1 MTLFSDNKSYV
12 ESVIDGDRVFLL
24 PENKAENTSRLK
36 VSRKLHYCEKGASKA
51 IFTSHL
57 NILSQVPTDSFHNL
71 HFPRYYIPQ

>member
-24 PENKAENTSRLK
+24 PENKARLK

-51 IFTSHL
+51 IFTSYL
-57 NILSQVPTDSFHNL
+57 DILSQVPTDSFHSL